1 MGYSDDFRTI
11 ITEGEFWMTWRDWI
25 CPGELPIYGVHDHPY
40 YFGASLAKGTT
51 ISNITVTHY
60 DDIGCDGSTPMSVD
74 DFEDLRFSI
83 LVLTTKVL
91 PSKMGC
97 GGLSCAVPRKEELI
111 TLLFKIWMEVSW
123 ANQVLLS
130 LTQIR

>member
-11 ITEGEFWMTWRDWI
+11 ITEGEFLDDLER
-25 CPGELPIYGVHDHPY
+25 LNLSQHDHPY
-40 YFGASLAKGTT
+40 YFGASLAEGTT